1 MSRADEPGRH
11 TLTLLIQLFGRE
23 VLDRLAASG
32 YDGEDA
38 IAAAGAESL
47 ASKCGVSLPLAQRI
61 VAVVEEARAYRPGS
75 STAARSSSRRPR
87 REARRRKAP
96 AVEATPPSASV
107 RATEAPTEIDPEA
120 TDAFVDDVALVTW
133 MGFSSKTPSGRLSF
147 SVADRIL
154 DPVRPVAPVFDE
166 PPVPKEP
173 DPPAAPASSAPQRRT
188 LPGSFWSFGRPAEE
202 RARPGGTARRRDC
215 DDH

>member
-1 MSRADEPGRH
+1 VKRADEPDRH

-32 YDGEDA
+32 YDREDA
-38 IAAAGAESL
+38 IASAGAERL
-47 ASKCGVSLPLAQRI
+47 ASTSGVSLPLAQRI
-61 VAVVEEARAYRPGS
+61 VAVVEEARAGRPGTS
-75 STAARSSSRRPR
+75 ATARKASRRPR
-87 REARRRKAP
+87 REARRAKTPGVETAP
-96 AVEATPPSASV
+96 RGATV
-107 RATEAPTEIDPEA
+107 RETEAPAEFDLESA
-120 TDAFVDDVALVTW
+120 DAFVDDVALVTW

-154 DPVRPVAPVFDE
+154 DPGRPVTPASDE

-173 DPPAAPASSAPQRRT
+173 DPPAALAPSTPQRRT
-188 LPGSFWSFGRPAEE
+188 LPGSFWSFGRPGEH
-202 RARPGGTARRRDC
+202 ARPGGTARRRDR